1 MVRGVVAMM
10 HLAYDG
16 DARIHENPLRAV
28 QTGIELL
35 ITHTTG
41 VRGEKVRSGTYAHV
55 WPRPYLNLAAGEG
68 ILESLTSHITLAHM
82 GTHAWAWVCVNMTP
96 KNFGRSRLL

>member
-1 MVRGVVAMM
+1 MM

-16 DARIHENPLRAV
+16 DARIHENLLRAV
-28 QTGIELL
+28 QAGIELL

-55 WPRPYLNLAAGEG
+55 YGHVRTSTLAAGEG
-68 ILESLTSHITLAHM
+68 ILESLTSHITLAH
-82 GTHAWAWVCVNMTP
+82 GHTRVGLGLC
-96 KNFGRSRLL
+96 

>member
-1 MVRGVVAMM
+1 MM

-16 DARIHENPLRAV
+16 DARIQMR
-28 QTGIELL
+28 TRFSRGTDGGIELL

-55 WPRPYLNLAAGEG
+55 YAMATSVPQRLRLARGF
-68 ILESLTSHITLAHM
+68 SSRSHHTSHWHM
-82 GTHAWAWVCVNMTP
+82 STHAWAWVCVNMTP

>member
-1 MVRGVVAMM
+1 MM

-55 WPRPYLNLAAGEG
+55 WPRPYLNACGWRGDSRVA
-68 ILESLTSHITLAHM
+68 HITHHTGTWAHTR
-82 GTHAWAWVCVNMTP
+82 GPGSVLT
-96 KNFGRSRLL
+96 

>member
-1 MVRGVVAMM
+1 MM

-28 QTGIELL
+28 QAGIELL

-41 VRGEKVRSGTYAHV
+41 VRGEQVRSGT
-55 WPRPYLNLAAGEG
+55 
-68 ILESLTSHITLAHM
+68 
-82 GTHAWAWVCVNMTP
+82 
-96 KNFGRSRLL
+96 